1 VTAAGGADPAHLRR
15 LDLGRILVG
24 SRPDLR
30 WQRATEAI
38 RPPGATWRSPRST
51 ARCAVMSDQPA
62 SAPSVDED
70 LLNGL
75 VGATPTLSPLETI
88 RHSTAHVMA
97 KAVQRL
103 FPETKVTIG
112 PSIETGFYY
121 DFDRK
126 APFTEADLAAI
137 EAEMK
142 KIISANEPFVRHEI
156 GRAEAREMF
165 DKLGE
170 NYKVELIDSFPPD
183 AQVSYYTTG
192 DWFDLCRGPHVKS
205 TGAIKAFKLLSVA
218 GAYWR
223 GNERNPQLQRIYGT
237 AFASKAELDNH
248 LKMIEEAKR
257 RDHRRI
263 GKDLDLFSI
272 DETIGAGL
280 VLWHPKGGRI
290 RHQIES
296 FWRDEHFAQGY
307 ELVSSPHIARD
318 ELWKTSGHLSF
329 YKENMFSG
337 MKVDDQEYIA
347 KPMNCPFHCTMF
359 KKGLRSYRELPH
371 RWAELGTVYRY
382 ERSGVMHGLLRVR
395 GFTQDDAHLFMTR
408 EQLPGELERVVNF
421 CLYVLKTFGFTDF
434 KLYLATKPADSIG
447 EPAMW
452 EVAEAALLD
461 VLKKSGLPYEVDQGG
476 GAFYGPKIDL
486 KLKDCLGREWQ
497 CSTVQV
503 DFNLP
508 ERFDLQYVGSDGAKH
523 RIVMVHRALLG
534 SMERFFA
541 VLTEHYAG
549 AFPVWLA
556 PVQARVISIGDRQEA
571 YVAEVAE
578 VLTKRGFRVDT
589 HTGGEKLGAKI
600 RQAQLEKVPFM
611 LVCGDKEVETRMVA
625 ARTREGQ
632 QLPAMPI
639 DEFVNHLTTAAAIP
653 RGGVMPGQS

>member
-1 VTAAGGADPAHLRR
+1 MSEQAD
-15 LDLGRILVG
+15 
-24 SRPDLR
+24 
-30 WQRATEAI
+30 
-38 RPPGATWRSPRST
+38 
-51 ARCAVMSDQPA
+51 
-62 SAPSVDED
+62 SVDQD
-70 LLNGL
+70 LINDL
-75 VGATPTLSPLETI
+75 VGATPNLSDLETV
-88 RHSTAHVMA
+88 RHSAAHVMA
-97 KAVQRL
+97 KAVQQL

-126 APFTEADLAAI
+126 TPFTEDDLAKI
-137 EAEMK
+137 EAEMQ
-142 KIISANEPFVRHEI
+142 KIIKADEPFVRHELP
-156 GRAEAREMF
+156 RAEARAMF
-165 DKLGE
+165 EKLGE

-183 AQVSYYTTG
+183 AVVTYYTTG
-192 DWFDLCRGPHVKS
+192 EWFDLCRGPHVRS
-205 TGAIKAFKLLSVA
+205 TGKIKAFKLMSVA

-223 GNERNPQLQRIYGT
+223 GKETNPQLQRIYGT
-237 AFASKAELDNH
+237 AFPSKAELDAYLH
-248 LKMIEEAKR
+248 QLEEAKR
-257 RDHRRI
+257 RDHRKI

-272 DETIGAGL
+272 DDTIGPGL
-280 VLWHPKGGRI
+280 VLWHPKGARV
-290 RHQIES
+290 RHLIET
-296 FWRDEHFAQGY
+296 FWREEHFANGY
-307 ELVSSPHIARD
+307 ELVASPHIARD
-318 ELWKTSGHLSF
+318 QLWQVSGHLGF

-337 MKVDDQEYIA
+337 MDVDGQNYIC

-434 KLYLATKPADSIG
+434 KLYLATKPKDSIG
-447 EPAMW
+447 DPEMW
-452 EVAEAALLD
+452 QVAEAALLD
-461 VLKKSGLPYEVDQGG
+461 VLQKSGIPFEVDAGG

-486 KLKDCLGREWQ
+486 KLKDAIGREWQ

-508 ERFDLQYVGSDGAKH
+508 ERFDLEYVGTDGNKH
-523 RIVMVHRALLG
+523 RVVMVHRALLG
-534 SMERFFA
+534 SIERFFG
-541 VLTEHYAG
+541 VLTEHYVG

-571 YVAEVAE
+571 YCNEIAEI
-578 VLTKRGFRVDT
+578 LKQRGFRVDT

-600 RQAQLEKVPFM
+600 RQAQLEKIPYM
-611 LVCGDKEVETRMVA
+611 LVCGDKEVEARAVA
-625 ARTREGQ
+625 ARTRDGK

-639 DEFVNHLTTAAAIP
+639 DEFVAHLAQAAAIP
-653 RGGVMPGQS
+653 RGGVVPGQA

>member
-1 VTAAGGADPAHLRR
+1 MSVQSEEPVEADL
-15 LDLGRILVG
+15 I
-24 SRPDLR
+24 S
-30 WQRATEAI
+30 
-38 RPPGATWRSPRST
+38 
-51 ARCAVMSDQPA
+51 
-62 SAPSVDED
+62 
-70 LLNGL
+70 GL
-75 VGATPTLSPLETI
+75 VGAAPSLSPLETL
-88 RHSTAHVMA
+88 RHSAAHVMA
-97 KAVQRL
+97 AAVQKL

-126 APFTEADLAAI
+126 TPFTEDDLGRI
-137 EAEMK
+137 EAEMQ
-142 KIISANEPFVRHEI
+142 KIIDADRPFVRHELP
-156 GRAEAREMF
+156 RADARAMF
-165 DKLGE
+165 EKMNE
-170 NYKVELIDSFPPD
+170 SYKVELIDSFPPD
-183 AQVSYYTTG
+183 AVVSYYTTG
-192 DWFDLCRGPHVKS
+192 DWLDLCRGPHVAS
-205 TGAIKAFKLLSVA
+205 AGAIKAFKLLSVA

-223 GNERNPQLQRIYGT
+223 GRETNPQLQRIYGT
-237 AFASKAELDNH
+237 AFPSKAELDAYLH
-248 LKMIEEAKR
+248 QLEEAKR

-290 RHQIES
+290 RHVIET
-296 FWRDEHFAQGY
+296 FWREEHFAHGY
-307 ELVSSPHIARD
+307 ELVASPHIARD

-337 MKVDDQEYIA
+337 MDVEGQQYIA

-359 KKGLRSYRELPH
+359 KKGLRSYRELPF

-421 CLYVLKTFGFTDF
+421 CLYILKTFGFTDF
-434 KLYLATKPADSIG
+434 KLYLATRPKDSIG
-447 EPAMW
+447 EAAMW
-452 EVAEAALLD
+452 EIAEAALLD
-461 VLKKSGLPYEVDQGG
+461 VLKKSGLPYEVDVGG

-486 KLKDCLGREWQ
+486 KLKDAIGREWQ

-508 ERFDLQYVGSDGAKH
+508 EKFDLQYVGSDGARH

-534 SMERFFA
+534 SMERFFG
-541 VLTEHYAG
+541 VLTEHYVG

-556 PVQARVISIGDRQEA
+556 PVQARVISIGDRQAA
-571 YVAEVAE
+571 YVEEVAGILRE
-578 VLTKRGFRVDT
+578 AGFRVDT

-611 LVCGDKEVETRMVA
+611 LVCGDKEVEARAVA

-639 DEFVNHLTTAAAIP
+639 EAFIQHLRAAAAIP
-653 RGGVMPGQS
+653 RGGAPAGTA